1 MIIPNSEATGPFF
14 KTEKSHSHM
23 PYLILVTLSLARI
36 QRSLLIGYA
45 SSRAMTFFHIGLLYP
60 LQQVARDILNAEL
73 FSPFVISHF
82 YTCKQFAFL
91 NSSDTCI

>member
-1 MIIPNSEATGPFF
+1 MIIPNSKATGPFF

-45 SSRAMTFFHIGLLYP
+45 SSRAMAFFRP
-60 LQQVARDILNAEL
+60 L
-73 FSPFVISHF
+73 
-82 YTCKQFAFL
+82 
-91 NSSDTCI
+91 

>member
-1 MIIPNSEATGPFF
+1 MIIPNSKATGPFF

-45 SSRAMTFFHIGLLYP
+45 SSRAMAFFHLLRIIIPTATSCKGYTICRIIFALCNFALLH
-60 LQQVARDILNAEL
+60 LQTV
-73 FSPFVISHF
+73 SPS
-82 YTCKQFAFL
+82 
-91 NSSDTCI
+91 